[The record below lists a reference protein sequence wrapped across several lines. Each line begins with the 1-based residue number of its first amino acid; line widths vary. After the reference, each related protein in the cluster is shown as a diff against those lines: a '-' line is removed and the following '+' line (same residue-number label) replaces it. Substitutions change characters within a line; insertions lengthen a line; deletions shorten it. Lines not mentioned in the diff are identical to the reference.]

1 MGLPAAADR
10 GADRLTDRVIAPTL
24 FRPYRPCAR
33 RAPMVTRKKNLLEVL
48 RPTAA
53 HAPRPSSSPG
63 SEVPIG
69 AFAARARP
77 RLALSNKKTVQLAL
91 VFVVAVGGAYW
102 LGRQHSPGVAAA
114 SSAADEGLV
123 PGALLRPSQTAAPAA
138 PPVDVAAANMQ
149 SAQSGSAD
157 DKAFLL
163 DLTNRYTIRLIQYS
177 DDAAGKSTANALY
190 EHLRK
195 KEAVPVISPIHKGKA
210 MILVAGL
217 APKVKDLDRLL
228 AHVRGLRGPNSQD
241 PSLPFKDA
249 YVVNIDDLVERPR

>member
-177 DDAAGKSTANALY
+177 DDAAATA
-190 EHLRK
+190 
-195 KEAVPVISPIHKGKA
+195 SPKHMA
-210 MILVAGL
+210 CF
-217 APKVKDLDRLL
+217 RLL
-228 AHVRGLRGPNSQD
+228 LTTMIVCGRWLRAKFST
-241 PSLPFKDA
+241 PSLTARTRCFPTRINFPPMNVGRLWLMCGRCNA
-249 YVVNIDDLVERPR
+249 RTTPPSTMSRLSNVEA